1 MTIHLTITTPERT
14 TLKETV
20 DSVSIPTSLG
30 YITVLPH
37 HIPLVAQVAAGEL
50 IYRSGS
56 AEESLI
62 VAGGFVQVLGDSVT
76 ILADIAERP
85 EEVDIKLVEE
95 AHERAQ
101 KLLAEQDFD
110 SVEYA
115 TFAAQLER
123 ELTRLRIARKRRV

>member
-1 MTIHLTITTPERT
+1 M
-14 TLKETV
+14 
-20 DSVSIPTSLG
+20 
-30 YITVLPH
+30 
-37 HIPLVAQVAAGEL
+37 
-50 IYRSGS
+50 
-56 AEESLI
+56 
-62 VAGGFVQVLGDSVT
+62 QVLGDSVT

>member
-1 MTIHLTITTPERT
+1 MRLIITTPERT
-14 TLKETV
+14 VLDHVV
-20 DSVSIPTSLG
+20 DQVSIPTAQG

-37 HIPLVAQVAAGEL
+37 HIPLVAQVVAGEL
-50 IYRSGS
+50 ISKSGT

-76 ILADIAERP
+76 VLADIAERP

-95 AHERAQ
+95 ARERAK

-115 TFAAQLER
+115 ALSAQLER
-123 ELTRLRIARKRRV
+123 ELVRIKLARKRK